1 MRVDVLTIF
10 PDYLA
15 PIQLS
20 VIGRAIAAGTLD
32 VRVHDLRNWATDRHR
47 TVDDTPFGGGP
58 GMVMLPEIWGRAL
71 DEVLADV
78 APGTRIVVPTPSGR
92 PFSQRTAEEYVET
105 PGIVIACG
113 RYEGID
119 DRVWQHFGTNFPVDQ
134 ISIGDYVL
142 AGGEAAALVV
152 VESVGRLLPGVLG
165 NEQSAGDDSFSG
177 DRTGAPLE
185 GPVYT
190 KPRVWR
196 DLPVP
201 DVLVSGDHGR
211 IAAWRA
217 AESHRRTAETR
228 PDLLPGGSDPI

>member
-1 MRVDVLTIF
+1 MRVDILTIF

-15 PIQLS
+15 PTSLS

-32 VRVHDLRNWATDRHR
+32 VRVHDLRDWATDRHR

-92 PFSQRTAEEYVET
+92 PYSQRTAEEYAEA

-119 DRVWQHFGTNFPVDQ
+119 DRVWQHFGTDFPVDQ

-165 NEQSAGDDSFSG
+165 NEQSAGDDSFSS
-177 DRTGAPLE
+177 DRAGAALE

-228 PDLLPGGSDPI
+228 PDLLSGESDPV